1 LQQSTRRAARLG
13 SQPRAPTLRDVT
25 IAVFDIDGVV
35 ADVRHRLHH
44 LDRRPKDWGG
54 FFRTASKDS
63 PLPEGVAMVTS
74 SAAVHDIV
82 WLTGRPDW
90 MRSLT
95 RDWLAKHGL
104 PAGELLMRKR
114 HDFRPAKV
122 MKVSV
127 LESLKP
133 RGLIS
138 FVDDDPDVIDAAMSA
153 GFPAALADW
162 VPRSSTL
169 ADAQERAGRT

>member
-1 LQQSTRRAARLG
+1 M
-13 SQPRAPTLRDVT
+13 T
-25 IAVFDIDGVV
+25 IAVYDIDGVV

-54 FFRTASKDS
+54 FFRTAAKDS
-63 PLPEGVAMVTS
+63 PLPEGIAMVTA
-74 SAAVHDIV
+74 SAAAHDIV

-104 PAGELLMRKR
+104 PTGELLMRKR

-127 LESLKP
+127 LESLKS

-138 FVDDDPDVIDAAMSA
+138 FVDDDPDVIDAATSA